1 MAPKKDWQSSMPEN
15 VEDEER
21 LLPSDVAQPAA
32 KAPATSRSFL
42 AWAIVLLFLTFSLIS
57 NIILIRVPSLD
68 RVCADYTS
76 QYSSPMLDEV
86 DIRYSTV
93 QFDGTFMNLSIYAQP
108 PGSGVDEAWLALGT
122 NYRQVIVPENRAKA
136 AGLSPGQNLL
146 RQSSHW
152 YYEHYKEQGEGAFV
166 NDEEIVLIH
175 YGKFD
180 PDPTA

>member
-1 MAPKKDWQSSMPEN
+1 
-15 VEDEER
+15 
-21 LLPSDVAQPAA
+21 
-32 KAPATSRSFL
+32 
-42 AWAIVLLFLTFSLIS
+42 
-57 NIILIRVPSLD
+57 
-68 RVCADYTS
+68 
-76 QYSSPMLDEV
+76 SPMLDEV

-122 NYRQVIVPENRAKA
+122 NYRQVIVPENQAEA
-136 AGLSPGQNLL
+136 AGLSPGQVKRREDQGGGYITNVEALHHLHCLNLL

-166 NDEEIVLIH
+166 NDEDIVLIH
-175 YGKFD
+175 HGKFD